1 MGDDLVG
8 VWGERVFKQAY
19 LTKCPFGAEM
29 WRGGHVGVSGPQEG
43 DPARVKILSVCVLSC

>member
-1 MGDDLVG
+1 MGVRLHTLKKSVKKILLIIRVRIKYKNGPMGDDLVG

-29 WRGGHVGVSGPQEG
+29 
-43 DPARVKILSVCVLSC
+43 